1 MSVFDKLQN
10 FIIFFRTNID
20 KSKNEKPYF
29 KTLCYQDLQRVF
41 LETIKSNLI
50 DNSSHNSNDKNIFH
64 NYAINTINGASMTPI
79 KDNIITEYIIQGLQ
93 QLHQLSDENKTIILK
108 YLEILDDNYN
118 IKNNFIY
125 AELYTR
131 LLLINVVQKW
141 NLNFSNTS
149 QDISNINN
157 FLQKYKIEYFQYC
170 DPMTYYWNIFNCK
183 ALLENEDIFTFIT
196 LLETLEKK
204 YNYIEKLVVT
214 PITKPEIVKLVIS
227 KTALEEAHIPVIAEL
242 KKKQGCDD
250 VTIKNNKFYIKHLHL
265 DKIKDE
271 GLKFLCIK
279 MDIPTVKS
287 MKRDNFITLLTS
299 VKNKIIF
306 DCLSLEHLKLE
317 GLIELCSNL
326 NLNTDKCKHKR
337 DDYLKLLKPYKN
349 V

>member
-10 FIIFFRTNID
+10 FIIFFRKNID

-50 DNSSHNSNDKNIFH
+50 DNSNDKNIFH
-64 NYAINTINGASMTPI
+64 NYAINTINGASMTPV
-79 KDNIITEYIIQGLQ
+79 KDTIITEYIIQGLR

-118 IKNNFIY
+118 IKNNFKY

-141 NLNFSNTS
+141 NLDFSNTS

-170 DPMTYYWNIFNCK
+170 EPMTYYWNIFNCK

-204 YNYIEKLVVT
+204 YNYIEKLVAT
-214 PITKPEIVKLVIS
+214 PITKPEIVKLVIA
-227 KTALEEAHIPVIAEL
+227 KTALAEAHIPLIAEL

-287 MKRDNFITLLTS
+287 MKRDNFITLLTP

-326 NLNTDKCKHKR
+326 NLNTDKCKHRR